1 MTSAHTEKGKMR
13 LIDADKLPTKH
24 GVNVGANYGGLRAI
38 VFKKDIDN
46 APTVD
51 AEPVKHGRWL
61 KTGQS
66 FVNPNKFRNY
76 FCSECGLELD
86 EHIRSKPNYCPNCG
100 AKMTLD

>member
-1 MTSAHTEKGKMR
+1 MR

-51 AEPVKHGRWL
+51 AVPVVRCKDCEYIESKLTWYCWRR
-61 KTGQS
+61 QNI
-66 FVNPNKFRNY
+66 VNADD
-76 FCSECGLELD
+76 FCSWGERKE
-86 EHIRSKPNYCPNCG
+86 
-100 AKMTLD
+100 